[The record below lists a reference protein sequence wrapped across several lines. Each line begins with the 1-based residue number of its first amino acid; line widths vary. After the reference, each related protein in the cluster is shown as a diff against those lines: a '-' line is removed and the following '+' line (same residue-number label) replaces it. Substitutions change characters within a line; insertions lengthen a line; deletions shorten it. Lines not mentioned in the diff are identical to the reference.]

1 MKNKREI
8 KQIIVGPIPL
18 KPKREL
24 QLSLSTWK
32 IVITTRILERLQL
45 LPFEREN
52 PRKRMI
58 DLRSRLR
65 RITRIV
71 LVSNLSMDIAL
82 TPRLLVSFLINKRFV
97 SQLRKPGRKIE
108 KNKEPEVLP
117 QREISTIRSHLKE
130 RFAFAARLLSPNV
143 KIEIVRIRMTRPI

>member
-82 TPRLLVSFLINKRFV
+82 TPRLLVSILIDRRYV
-97 SQLRKPGRKIE
+97 SQLRQLGKRIE
-108 KNKEPEVLP
+108 NLKEPEVQP
-117 QREISTIRSHLKE
+117 QRETPNILSHLKE
-130 RFAFAARLLSPNV
+130 KFAYAAKPLSPNV
-143 KIEIVRIRMTRPI
+143 TIEIVNIHMIRII